1 MVSLRNLL
9 SFGLTGGAR
18 LRLGPRKFDTLPGAR
33 LRIALLVT
41 IAAIAVAFGEPAAA
55 AKKKAKAKP
64 AAKQVKAQPAGV
76 GVEPEALL
84 VKTLLAIKNN
94 ELDVALAEV
103 EKVLKAYPNFR
114 LAHLIKGDLL
124 LARAQPLSAMGEA
137 PGVPADRAADFRD
150 EARVRLAR
158 SEDTRPL
165 DHVPRYLVQLRP
177 DQRHALVVDTSKST
191 LYVFENRSG
200 VARYVADYYVSSG
213 KNGIEKVR
221 EGDKKT
227 PLGVYH
233 VTRNV
238 PRKKLT
244 DFYGTGA
251 FPINYPNEWDRR
263 NGRNG
268 SGIWL
273 HGTPSDTFS
282 RPPQASDGCVVL
294 TNRDLDAIGRRVQ
307 VGLTPVIISSG
318 IEWVQPQVI
327 TGVRQELA
335 GAVEQWRRDWESRD
349 IEKYGSHYSP
359 AFRTG
364 GQDYTTFIQQKQQV
378 NRGKQ
383 WVKVRID
390 RVSMFLYPGDETLAV
405 VSFDQDYSSNNAQ
418 NRMRKRQYWIKEGA
432 GWRIVHEGA
441 A

>member
-1 MVSLRNLL
+1 VADPAGTRGQLIRRTPL
-9 SFGLTGGAR
+9 A
-18 LRLGPRKFDTLPGAR
+18 A
-33 LRIALLVT
+33 V
-41 IAAIAVAFGEPAAA
+41 IAAAVIAVLFCAGEAAA
-55 AKKKAKAKP
+55 AKKPKAAKKTAKP
-64 AAKQVKAQPAGV
+64 QSSAVT
-76 GVEPEALL
+76 VEPEALL
-84 VKTLLAIKNN
+84 VNTLLAIKDNK
-94 ELDVALAEV
+94 LDVALAEV

-124 LARAQPLSAMGEA
+124 LARAQPLGAMGGA
-137 PGVPADRAADFRD
+137 PGAPPDQVADFRE
-150 EARVRLAR
+150 EARARLVRY
-158 SEDTRPL
+158 EHERPL
-165 DHVPRYLVQLRP
+165 DRVPRYLVQLRR
-177 DQRHALVVDTSKST
+177 DQRYALVVDTSKST

-200 VARYVADYYVSSG
+200 SARYVADYYVSSG

-227 PLGVYH
+227 PVGVYH

-263 NGRNG
+263 NGRAG

-307 VGLTPVIISSG
+307 VGVTPVIISSG

-327 TGVRQELA
+327 SGVRQELN
-335 GAVEQWRRDWESRD
+335 GALEQWRRDWESRD
-349 IEKYGSHYSP
+349 TEKYASHYSS
-359 AFRTG
+359 AFHTT
-364 GQDYTTFIQQKQQV
+364 GQDYSTFIQQKRHV
-378 NRGKQ
+378 NRGKR
-383 WVKVRID
+383 WVKVKID
-390 RVSMFLYPGDETLAV
+390 RVSMFLYPGSETLAV
-405 VSFDQDYSSNNAQ
+405 MSFDQHYASNNSQ
-418 NRMRKRQYWIKEGA
+418 NRMRKRLYWIKEGA
-432 GWRIVHEGA
+432 VWRIVHESVA
-441 A
+441 

>member
-1 MVSLRNLL
+1 MRRTPIVSVV
-9 SFGLTGGAR
+9 A
-18 LRLGPRKFDTLPGAR
+18 A
-33 LRIALLVT
+33 AA
-41 IAAIAVAFGEPAAA
+41 IAAIVCVEPAAA
-55 AKKKAKAKP
+55 KKPKGGKKAAKP
-64 AAKQVKAQPAGV
+64 QSTAVAA
-76 GVEPEALL
+76 VEPEALL
-84 VKTLLAIKNN
+84 VRTLLAIKDNQ
-94 ELDVALAEV
+94 LDVALAEV
-103 EKVLKAYPNFR
+103 EKVLRAYPNFR

-124 LARAQPLSAMGEA
+124 LARAHPLSAMGGA
-137 PGVPADRAADFRD
+137 PGAPADQVADFQE
-150 EARVRLAR
+150 EARARLNR
-158 SEDTRPL
+158 HEQERPR
-165 DHVPRYLVQLRP
+165 DRVPRYLVQLRP

-200 VARYVADYYVSSG
+200 VARYVADYYISMG
-213 KNGIEKVR
+213 KNGIDKVR

-227 PLGVYH
+227 PVGVYH

-294 TNRDLDAIGRRVQ
+294 TNRDLNAIGRRVQ

-327 TGVRQELA
+327 SNVRQELS
-335 GAVEQWRRDWESRD
+335 GALEQWRRDWESRD
-349 IEKYGSHYSP
+349 SEKYVSHYST
-359 AFRTG
+359 ALRAG
-364 GQDYTTFIQQKQQV
+364 AQDYAAFIQQKRDV
-378 NRGKQ
+378 SRGKK
-383 WVKVRID
+383 WVKVRIE
-390 RVSMFLYPGDETLAV
+390 RLSMFLYPGSETLAV
-405 VSFDQDYSSNNAQ
+405 MSFDQHYASNNAQ
-418 NRMRKRQYWIKEGA
+418 NRMRKRLYWVKEGA